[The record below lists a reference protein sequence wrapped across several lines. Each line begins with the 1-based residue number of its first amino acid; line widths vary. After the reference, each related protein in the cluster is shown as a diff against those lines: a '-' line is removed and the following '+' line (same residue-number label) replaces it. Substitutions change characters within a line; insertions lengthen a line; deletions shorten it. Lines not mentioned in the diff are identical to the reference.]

1 MGSRDKD
8 STSHHQ
14 PLLSSLVVRPSA
26 SDGADGGGGGGG
38 RGGGSDYEP
47 GEVRRE
53 PPPYSRSD
61 RYKDETGYRIRAG
74 SSSPVHRRD
83 ADHRYGSNFDRS
95 GGPPRSR
102 DFGNGRDPGRYGD
115 SSPHGRGTVGGRLH
129 NSRGF
134 EGTGYGPGPF
144 RGEGMTRNNPNV
156 RPREGDWIC
165 PDALCG
171 NLNFARREYCNNCK
185 RFRYAPMGSPRGA
198 YPGPPPSHAP
208 LRRFPGSP
216 PSHAPPRRFP
226 DSPVD
231 LTPPSRNMNG
241 FRSPPR
247 GWARDGPRDF
257 AGAAPPPPRHEGRF
271 SDHSMRRDRLDYL
284 DDDYR
289 GRSRF
294 DRPMPMDWGQR
305 DRGRDNFFNERKGYE
320 RRPPSPPLPLPPPP
334 PPPHP
339 AQLPLRGRWSRD
351 VRERSRSPGRGAPLP
366 KEYDRDMYLERRRE
380 DRRGLGRDRMGG
392 AYQRG

>member
-8 STSHHQ
+8 QATSHHQ
-14 PLLSSLVVRPSA
+14 PLLSSLVVRPLA
-26 SDGADGGGGGGG
+26 SDGADGGGGGAGG

-61 RYKDETGYRIRAG
+61 RYKDEPGYRIRAG
-74 SSSPVHRRD
+74 SSSPVRRRD
-83 ADHRYGSNFDRS
+83 ADHRYGSNFDRL

-102 DFGNGRDPGRYGD
+102 DFGNGRDPGRYRD
-115 SSPHGRGTVGGRLH
+115 SSPPYSQGPGGGRQH
-129 NSRGF
+129 SSRGF
-134 EGTGYGPGPF
+134 DVTGYGPGPF

-165 PDALCG
+165 PDPSCG
-171 NLNFARREYCNNCK
+171 NLNFARREYCNKCR
-185 RFRYAPMGSPRGA
+185 RFRYSPVGSPRGG
-198 YPGPPPSHAP
+198 Y
-208 LRRFPGSP
+208 PGSP
-216 PSHAPPRRFP
+216 PSHAPPGRFP
-226 DSPVD
+226 GSPID
-231 LTPPSRNMNG
+231 LSPPRRNMNG

-247 GWARDGPRDF
+247 GWAREGPRDF
-257 AGAAPPPPRHEGRF
+257 GAGGPPPPRHEGRF

-294 DRPMPMDWGQR
+294 DRPMPMDWGHR

-320 RRPPSPPLPLPPPP
+320 RRPPSPPSLPPP
-334 PPPHP
+334 
-339 AQLPLRGRWSRD
+339 QLPPRGRWPRD
-351 VRERSRSPGRGAPLP
+351 VRERSRSPIRGAPPP
-366 KEYDRDMYLERRRE
+366 KEYRRDMYLERGRE
-380 DRRGLGRDRMGG
+380 DRRGVGRDRMRD
-392 AYQRG
+392 AY